1 LPSGYRSGFKTERL
15 DTPARRPA
23 RSKLPRGQLDET
35 DASGYD
41 PSVIGGGAMER
52 RYWVTFVV
60 IALVIGLIVG
70 FGIAFKASQIPEL
83 EKQIQQLT
91 KENADLKAK
100 LASPAAPAASVPSG
114 LPAPAVP
121 PTKP

>member
-1 LPSGYRSGFKTERL
+1 
-15 DTPARRPA
+15 
-23 RSKLPRGQLDET
+23 
-35 DASGYD
+35 
-41 PSVIGGGAMER
+41 MER
-52 RYWVTFVV
+52 RYWVAFVF
-60 IALVIGLIVG
+60 IALVIGLVIG

-100 LASPAAPAASVPSG
+100 LASPAAPAASVPGSP
-114 LPAPAVP
+114 PAPAAP

>member
-1 LPSGYRSGFKTERL
+1 
-15 DTPARRPA
+15 
-23 RSKLPRGQLDET
+23 
-35 DASGYD
+35 
-41 PSVIGGGAMER
+41 MER